1 MKDKVY
7 FGTLYD
13 FGLLNS
19 SNFKIVIINIIKPN
33 KIQNEPH
40 VSPQEVELENQ
51 NVLFQTS
58 YTF

>member
-33 KIQNEPH
+33 EPH